1 MDVLRL
7 YRDDGPVVLAV
18 AGLLPRLPLP
28 SVAAAAAGLGALVAG
43 LALDGATTGWL
54 TATGWLLH
62 LVLAAAALRHPVD
75 GRLGWLEP
83 VPVRAAEYTFVVW
96 LAWRAGG
103 AALPV
108 AFVLLVVVAFHHYDL
123 FHRTWYQQPPSPS
136 VNAAG
141 LGWDGRT
148 GVLLVASV
156 LGMLPLAATA
166 LAALGVVVFVGESL
180 RSWRDHVQDPPGA
193 SGP

>member
-7 YRDDGPVVLAV
+7 YRDDGPVALAMARV
-18 AGLLPRLPLP
+18 LPRLPLP
-28 SVAAAAAGLGALVAG
+28 SVAAGVVGLAALVAG
-43 LALDGATTGWL
+43 LALDGSTTGWL
-54 TATGWLLH
+54 SAGGWFLH
-62 LVLAAAALRHPVD
+62 LVLAAGALRHPVD

-103 AALPV
+103 AALPA

-123 FHRTWYQQPPSPS
+123 FHRTWYQQPPAPS

-141 LGWDGRT
+141 LGWEGRT

-156 LGMLPLAATA
+156 LGVLPLVAAA
-166 LAALGVVVFVGESL
+166 LAALGVVVFLGESL
-180 RSWRDHVQDPPGA
+180 RSWREHARDPRGA
-193 SGP
+193 GGP